1 MKTNHSKIFILILFV
16 SLLLFA
22 SGCATSRG
30 IVDVKVSPSETP
42 AGGVAVKIVN
52 VTDSRKFEVAP
63 KEQTTPSLGEEEI
76 KDANI
81 RSRAIGRKRNAFGKA
96 LGDFLLPEG
105 KTVQGVVK
113 EAMSKALREK
123 GYAVIDPGSIDYEKA
138 IPLEA
143 DINQLWAYM
152 TPGFWAIKLE
162 FEAIVNIQG
171 DVFRDSNKEKIRGY
185 YLLSAQTGVE
195 SNWIEVM
202 QNGIDNFIDNF
213 KKKLRDAASGK

>member
-42 AGGVAVKIVN
+42 AGGVAIKIVN

-63 KEQTTPSLGEEEI
+63 KLQSTPSLNEEEI

-81 RSRAIGRKRNAFGKA
+81 RSRAIGRKRNTYGKA

-105 KTVQGVVK
+105 KTVQGFVK

-123 GYAVIDPGSIDYEKA
+123 GYAVVEPRSTDYEKA

-143 DINQLWAYM
+143 AINQLWTYM
-152 TPGFWAIKLE
+152 TPGFWALTLE
-162 FEAIVNIQG
+162 FETIVNVQG
-171 DVFRDSNKEKIRGY
+171 DVFQNSKEEQIRGY
-185 YLLSAQTGVE
+185 SRLSAQTGAE
-195 SNWIEVM
+195 SNYIEVM